1 MQEKRSVRFGKWLLK
16 AIVSYAVFIAA
27 GLLLSFVPARRLGL
41 SEEMFLNLRMFFM
54 LFGPVYL
61 TLFAKI
67 ILTFI
72 AAAKRREP
80 DVSER
85 SRGILFAVTA
95 LLLFANLSNAQT
107 VADLSSGLI
116 ESEGLKSLNRSKRY
130 NLKGKRFLNIFLPIA
145 FYMLIL
151 EILTLLVCI
160 VTFAPLSNAASNA
173 FIFTIALTAL
183 LLLLIPLILTFIS
196 GFKGDKAEHEE
207 KRKTEKRDAVSSGNL
222 VLETDPIRRKQ
233 YLRLPKLLV
242 LVVCPGAFLL
252 SFLVLYFTKNHQDQL
267 AVLMLRQP
275 FMALAA
281 ASIFA
286 VIPLLMYWANCSGM
300 SLVQRVYLSE
310 NRLCYTGYSGS
321 MDERVE
327 FAFVLLRLEEYS
339 VGRRSIRIR
348 GIFTRKTK
356 DAYGTH
362 QKNAFSKTLQLP
374 RTFPEEQE
382 RILLDFLRNAA
393 ANYTSFDQRVE

>member
-1 MQEKRSVRFGKWLLK
+1 M
-16 AIVSYAVFIAA
+16 ISYAVFI
-27 GLLLSFVPARRLGL
+27 GIGWLLGRIPAERIGL
-41 SEEMFLNLRMFFM
+41 SEDMFFDLRMFFM
-54 LFGPVYL
+54 LFGPIYL
-61 TLFAKI
+61 SLIVKI
-67 ILTFI
+67 VLTIL
-72 AAAKRREP
+72 AAIKHKENDTAEQN
-80 DVSER
+80 
-85 SRGILFAVTA
+85 RGVLLAVTA
-95 LLLFANLSNAQT
+95 ILMLANLSNAQT
-107 VADLSSGLI
+107 AADLSSGLI
-116 ESEGLKSLNRSKRY
+116 ESKGLKSLNRSKRY

-196 GFKGDKAEHEE
+196 GFKGDKAEHE
-207 KRKTEKRDAVSSGNL
+207 RKRDKERQAAVVSGSL

-233 YLRLPKLLV
+233 YLLLPKLLV
-242 LVVCPGAFLL
+242 LAVCPGAFLL

-275 FMALAA
+275 FMT
-281 ASIFA
+281 
-286 VIPLLMYWANCSGM
+286 NCSGT

-327 FAFVLLRLEEYS
+327 FAFVLLRLKEYS
-339 VGRRSIRIR
+339 VGRRSICIR

-362 QKNAFSKTLQLP
+362 QKNAFSKTLWIP
-374 RTFPEEQE
+374 RTFPVEQE
-382 RILLDFLRNAA
+382 RILLDFLRKA
-393 ANYTSFDQRVE
+393 

>member
-1 MQEKRSVRFGKWLLK
+1 MQEERNVGFGKWLLK
-16 AIVSYAVFIAA
+16 ITEFYAVFIII
-27 GLLLSFVPARRLGL
+27 GMPLSLVPAGWLGL
-41 SEEMFLNLRMFFM
+41 SEEMFFNLRMFFM
-54 LFGPVYL
+54 LLGPVYL
-61 TLFAKI
+61 TLIVKI
-67 ILTFI
+67 MLTLLAAVKGRTKDVARETRGVLFI
-72 AAAKRREP
+72 
-80 DVSER
+80 
-85 SRGILFAVTA
+85 VTT
-95 LLLFANLSNAQT
+95 LLLFANLSSAGT
-107 VADLSSGLI
+107 ISDLTAGHIQGKGLRVL
-116 ESEGLKSLNRSKRY
+116 EKSRRY
-130 NLKGKRFLNIFLPIA
+130 SLKGKRFLNIFLPIA

-196 GFKGDKAEHEE
+196 GFKGDKAEHEI
-207 KRKTEKRDAVSSGNL
+207 KRDKERQAAVVSGNL

-242 LVVCPGAFLL
+242 LAVCPGAFLL

-286 VIPLLMYWANCSGM
+286 VIPLLLYWANCSGT

-327 FAFVLLRLEEYS
+327 FAFVLLRLKEYS
-339 VGRRSIRIR
+339 VGRRSICIR

-362 QKNAFSKTLQLP
+362 QKNAFSKTLWIP
-374 RTFPEEQE
+374 RTFPVEQE
-382 RILLDFLRNAA
+382 RILLDFLRKA
-393 ANYTSFDQRVE
+393 

>member
-1 MQEKRSVRFGKWLLK
+1 MAEKRTVRFGKWLLK
-16 AIVSYAVFIAA
+16 VVISYAVFI
-27 GLLLSFVPARRLGL
+27 GIVWLLGRIPAEKIGL
-41 SEEMFLNLRMFFM
+41 SEDMFFDLRMFFM
-54 LFGPVYL
+54 LFGPIYL
-61 TLFAKI
+61 TLIVKI
-67 ILTFI
+67 VLTILTAIKHKEKGI
-72 AAAKRREP
+72 AEQN
-80 DVSER
+80 
-85 SRGILFAVTA
+85 RGVLLVVTA
-95 LLLFANLSNAQT
+95 ILLLANLSNAQT

-116 ESEGLKSLNRSKRY
+116 ESKGLKSLNRSKRY
-130 NLKGKRFLNIFLPIA
+130 NLKGKRFLNVFLPIA

-160 VTFAPLSNAASNA
+160 VIFAPLSNAASNI
-173 FIFTIALTAL
+173 FIFTIALTAMIL
-183 LLLLIPLILTFIS
+183 LVIPLILTLIS

-207 KRKTEKRDAVSSGNL
+207 KRKMEKLDAVSSGDL

-242 LVVCPGAFLL
+242 LAVCPGAFLL

-286 VIPLLMYWANCSGM
+286 VIPLLLYWANCSGT

-310 NRLCYTGYSGS
+310 NRLYYTGYSGS

-327 FAFVLLRLEEYS
+327 FAFVLLRLENYS
-339 VGRRSIRIR
+339 VGKRSIRIQ
-348 GIFTRKTK
+348 GTFTRKTK
-356 DAYGTH
+356 DAYGAH
-362 QKNAFSKTLQLP
+362 QKNAFSKTLWIP
-374 RTFPEEQE
+374 RTFSVKQEQ
-382 RILLDFLRNAA
+382 ILLDFLRKAA
-393 ANYTSFDQRVE
+393 ADHASFDQHVE

>member
-27 GLLLSFVPARRLGL
+27 GLLLAFVPAGRLGL

-107 VADLSSGLI
+107 VSDLASGTI
-116 ESEGLKSLNRSKRY
+116 QGKGLRNLERSKRY
-130 NLKGKRFLNIFLPIA
+130 SLKGKRFLNVFLPVG
-145 FYMLIL
+145 FYLLIL
-151 EILTLLVCI
+151 ELLTLLVCI
-160 VTFAPLSNAASNA
+160 VTFAPLPRAASNA

-183 LLLLIPLILTFIS
+183 LFLLPPLILSFIS
-196 GFKGDKAEHEE
+196 GYQGDKAKHENKRAQE
-207 KRKTEKRDAVSSGNL
+207 KQKAVQSDVL
-222 VLETDPIRRKQ
+222 VLETDLNRRKR

-339 VGRRSIRIR
+339 VGRRSIRIQ
-348 GIFTRKTK
+348 GTFTRKTK

-362 QKNAFSKTLQLP
+362 QKSTFSKTLQLP
-374 RTFPEEQE
+374 RTFPAEQE
-382 RILLDFLRNAA
+382 RILLEFLRNAA
-393 ANYTSFDQRVE
+393 ANHASFDQRVE